1 MQALERLQ
9 ETTISDE
16 FLSGSV
22 EGILNFYC

>member
-1 MQALERLQ
+1 MQPLVRLQ
-9 ETTISDE
+9 ETTISNE

>member
-1 MQALERLQ
+1 MQALVRLQ

-22 EGILNFYC
+22 EVILNFYC